1 MAEVV
6 QIKRRHPVEE
16 MTPAEAFA
24 AYRAAGWPVE
34 HGEQGGVALRLGD
47 GWCALVTASREGEER
62 RTELARAHGPI
73 PKAPVVKGTDLLQL
87 AIFRC
92 GSPTLL
98 TSPDL
103 GGAVP
108 GLSVWGAGQL
118 VALPPADGRMG
129 AHLRWGVG
137 LSDDLRVRDVPRL
150 PAWLEAMARD
160 PLVAAKGAHQA
171 SEPVGDRPL
180 SDVGNAERLAR
191 RHGHDLRWCEAWES
205 WLAWDGAHWKADE
218 TGEVIR
224 RAVDTIRALGE
235 EASREAHEGRRRELL
250 KWALSSE
257 SRGRIEAMVALCKAQ
272 PGISVTV
279 DQLDADPWKLNVANG
294 TLDLRTGA
302 LVPHRRED
310 LITKVAPV
318 AWDPAASAPTFAAF
332 LGRSVPSAPVRA
344 CLARLVG
351 YAATGVIRE
360 HVLPIHYGGGG
371 NGKSV
376 LTDVVMHV
384 LGTYASKIPTDV
396 ILAKTQDAHP
406 AERATLRGLRFAA
419 CSETARGRA
428 LDEATVK
435 DLTGGE
441 LISARL
447 MYGNWFHFAPT
458 HTLWLSTNNKPRIRE
473 TSNGIWRRVLL
484 IPWTVQ
490 IPDAE
495 QDAALPE
502 KLRAEAPGILR
513 WIVDGC
519 LEWQRSGIAPPDE
532 VRGAV
537 EEYRAES
544 DWLGDFLDA
553 RCTTAANPDRPSDPV
568 RILAGAL
575 YRAYVSWCE
584 SAAVTPASQTAFGR
598 AMGDRHPKKAIGG
611 YPWYLGV
618 RLLEA
623 REIRERDERDAP
635 MTEATWDA

>member
-1 MAEVV
+1 M
-6 QIKRRHPVEE
+6 RRPAVEGLS
-16 MTPAEAFA
+16 EADAHA
-24 AYRAAGWPVE
+24 AYLAAGWPVE
-34 HGEQGGVALRLGD
+34 RDERGRVVLRLGL
-47 GWCALVTASREGEER
+47 GWCALVTADQAGADARD
-62 RTELARAHGPI
+62 ELARTHGPL
-73 PKAPVVKGTDLLQL
+73 PRSLSVRGHDALRVDLY
-87 AIFRC
+87 RC
-92 GSPTLL
+92 GADPML
-98 TSPDL
+98 TSADM
-103 GGAVP
+103 GGHVP
-108 GLSVWGAGQL
+108 GLSVWGAGQEL
-118 VALPPADGRMG
+118 ALPPSEARMG
-129 AHLRWGVG
+129 RLTRWAPGIADT
-137 LSDDLRVRDVPRL
+137 LDPRDVARL
-150 PAWLEAMARD
+150 PAWLERMARD
-160 PLVAAKGAHQA
+160 PAQA
-171 SEPVGDRPL
+171 ERSARQAQETVGERPL

-191 RHGHDLRWCEAWES
+191 RHGQDLRWCEAWGS
-205 WLAWDGAHWKADE
+205 WLAWDGTHWKADE

-235 EASREAHEGRRRELL
+235 EAAREAHEGRRRELL
-250 KWALSSE
+250 KWALASE
-257 SRGRIEAMVALCKAQ
+257 SRGRVEAMVSLCKAQ
-272 PGISVTV
+272 PGIAVTV
-279 DQLDADPWKLNVANG
+279 AQLDTDPWKLNVANG
-294 TLDLRTGA
+294 TIDLRTGV
-302 LVPHRRED
+302 LLSHRRED
-310 LITKVAPV
+310 LITKVSLV
-318 AWDPAASAPTFAAF
+318 AWDPTAPAPTFAAF
-332 LGRSVPSAPVRA
+332 LSRSVPSAPVRA

-376 LTDVVMHV
+376 LTDIVMHA

-441 LISARL
+441 NISARL

-502 KLRAEAPGILR
+502 KLRAEASGILR

-519 LEWQRSGIAPPDE
+519 LEWQRCGISPPDE
-532 VRGAV
+532 VRVAV

-544 DWLGDFLDA
+544 DWLGDFLES
-553 RCTTAANPDRPSDPV
+553 RCTSAVNPDRPSDAV
-568 RILAGAL
+568 KILAGAL
-575 YRAYVSWCE
+575 YRAYVTWCE

-598 AMGDRHPKKAIGG
+598 AMGDKHPKKAIGG
-611 YPWYLGV
+611 YPWYLGI
-618 RLLEA
+618 RLLEP
-623 REIRERDERDAP
+623 RELRERDERDAP
-635 MTEATWDA
+635 VTEAAWDA